1 HNGTPIT
8 LSIAQIDTHS
18 LIELL
23 RGLQ

>member
-1 HNGTPIT
+1 GTPIT